1 MYLPNISALHCASSC
16 NVKPA
21 RRTKTLPPSHEL
33 RHGRGFNR
41 SGTDVM
47 LSGAGNKA
55 ILTDQTMAAS
65 VKAVRQAAKN
75 VF

>member
-1 MYLPNISALHCASSC
+1 M
-16 NVKPA
+16 
-21 RRTKTLPPSHEL
+21 
-33 RHGRGFNR
+33 RHGRGFNQ